1 MNCFQIFVKSLPLPL
16 SSTHAKRLPGAI
28 QPLCG
33 EAPNNKSNLLQISH
47 HPIRVLPR
55 SPTPRPPI
63 RRITRPPTQKR
74 STRFDWRATHARVF
88 MQAALAAVP
97 FGSILVRVRAHWEA
111 DCMRPCASF
120 PPSSGSTAMPI
131 FCAEWLSTQERWDPE
146 VSIMFGAAA
155 RYRRA

>member
-1 MNCFQIFVKSLPLPL
+1 MNCFHLEERASHSRSLPPTHQGCAALHKTYFRDHATPYECLLLPHL
-16 SSTHAKRLPGAI
+16 
-28 QPLCG
+28 
-33 EAPNNKSNLLQISH
+33 
-47 HPIRVLPR
+47 
-55 SPTPRPPI
+55 PTPRPPI